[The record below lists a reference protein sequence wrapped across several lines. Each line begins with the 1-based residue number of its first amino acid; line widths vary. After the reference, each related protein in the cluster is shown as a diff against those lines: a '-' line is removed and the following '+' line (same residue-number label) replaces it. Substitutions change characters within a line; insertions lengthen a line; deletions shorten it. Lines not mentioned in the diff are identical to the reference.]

1 MTVEIG
7 VVLAGGTG
15 SRLLPLTKV
24 QNKHLLPV
32 NGQPMLHWPLRTLA
46 QLGVE
51 RAIVVLGGRSCG
63 EVIEHFGTR
72 YDTGDG
78 ALDLVYVHQQG
89 AGGIPA
95 ALQCAFPTLEAMRA
109 DRVVVI
115 LGDNV
120 FPALPRHLR
129 GELDALDVEAL
140 VLAKP
145 VPDATSYG
153 CVAVRGTEADLGAGL
168 VEKPTTPPPDGCA
181 WAAVLGFYALPMFH
195 LRGVLRGLV
204 PSARREL
211 EIVDVLDAYRGKGL
225 LTVLPTTATWIDAG
239 DPPGYR
245 LANDPAFWTAPLTS
259 DLCGLAERSA

>member
-1 MTVEIG
+1 MIEIG

-15 SRLLPLTKV
+15 SRLLPLTKRL
-24 QNKHLLPV
+24 NKHLLPV

-46 QLGVE
+46 MLGVT
-51 RAIVVLGGRSCG
+51 RAVVVLGGQSCG

-78 ALDLVYVHQQG
+78 SLDLVYVHQDG

-95 ALQCAFPTLEAMRA
+95 ALQCAFPTLEAMHA

-120 FPALPRHLR
+120 FPAVPRHLR
-129 GELDALDVEAL
+129 GELDGADDNAV
-140 VLAKP
+140 VLAKY
-145 VPDATSYG
+145 VPDAASYG
-153 CVAVRGTEADLGAGL
+153 CVAIGPNETTIGMEL
-168 VEKPTTPPPDGCA
+168 VEKPIVPPPAGAA

-195 LRGVLRGLV
+195 LRGVLRSLV

-211 EIVDVLDAYRGKGL
+211 EIVDVLDAYRRKGM

-245 LANDPAFWTAPLTS
+245 EANDTAFWS
-259 DLCGLAERSA
+259 RS